1 MKKFFFSILSFGLI
15 LIFYL
20 LVSCT
25 VLSIRPTPTQNTIS
39 TQIIITSPSPSPSPA
54 LTPTLCKQSK
64 GKFEFLE
71 IQTTHLTH
79 PLQFRVYLPACY
91 GMEKNRLYPVL
102 YILHGQSFN
111 DDQWDRLGLDE
122 ALDSMIASGEV
133 QPMIIVMPKES
144 NFMNNQWDSKYGPAL
159 AEELVPWV
167 DSHYQTCADR
177 ACRAIGGLSR
187 GAGWAMRTGLI
198 YWQTYGA
205 IGAHSFAPFRGDF
218 NSVPFWIKAISPGML
233 PHIWIDVGDSDF
245 IADAARVWKDR
256 LDDYNVPNEWHVLD
270 GYHNEKYWSRNVDV
284 YLKWY
289 ADHLIK

>member
-1 MKKFFFSILSFGLI
+1 MKKFILITWSLGLI
-15 LIFYL
+15 FLSCLF
-20 LVSCT
+20 VSCT
-25 VLSIRPTPTQNTIS
+25 TQSIIPTPTQKEIP
-39 TQIIITSPSPSPSPA
+39 TQINTPSPA
-54 LTPTLCKQSK
+54 PTPCAQTR
-64 GKFEFLE
+64 GNFEFHE
-71 IQTTHLTH
+71 IQTTHMTH

-111 DDQWDRLGLDE
+111 DDQWDRLGMDE
-122 ALDSMIASGEV
+122 ALDSMIVSGEV

-144 NFMNNQWDSKYGPAL
+144 NYMNNQWDSKYGPAL

-167 DSHYQTCADR
+167 DAHYQTCADR
-177 ACRAIGGLSR
+177 TCRAIGGLSR

-198 YWQTYGA
+198 YWQTFGT

-218 NSVPFWIKAISPGML
+218 NAVPFWIKAIPPDQL

-256 LDDYNVPNEWHVLD
+256 LDDYKVPNEWYVLH
-270 GYHNEKYWSRNVDV
+270 GYHNETYWSRNIDI

-289 ADHLIK
+289 AAQWNK